1 MENYSHIHIETRG
14 LSMLLHFTHRGFISV
29 IDHGGQMPE
38 MGRRILQHQ
47 DMIASH
53 ERGRENEL
61 NSWIRL
67 HSSVHIHLPECEVVC
82 VCALR

>member
-1 MENYSHIHIETRG
+1 
-14 LSMLLHFTHRGFISV
+14 
-29 IDHGGQMPE
+29 
-38 MGRRILQHQ
+38 LQHQ